1 MAEFEL
7 KALITGVDRLS
18 PALSK
23 MQKKI
28 RGFKRQAEEASQGGL
43 ALGGGLAAGLTLSL
57 KSYADQENA
66 ATGLKVAMMD
76 ANGEV
81 GKSFQDINKLA
92 IGLGNQLPGTT
103 ADFQNM
109 MQMLVR
115 QGIPA
120 ENILGGVGKATA
132 YLAVQLK
139 KTPEAAAEFAAKM
152 QDATGT
158 ASEDMMGLFDTIQ
171 KAFYLGVDDTNMLS
185 FFTKTSSVLKMVNKD
200 GLQAAQSLAPISVM
214 MDQMG
219 MNGESAGNALRKV
232 IQSGLSVKK
241 IRDVNKV
248 MARQKLGVQLDFTDG
263 KGSFGGLDNMFKQLA
278 KLRKLTDVKRTGV
291 LKAIF
296 GDDAETLQVVNAL
309 IDKGKDGYDQIQQ
322 KMNKQASLNKRVQAQ
337 LGTLSN
343 LWEAMTGTA
352 TNGLAAIGG
361 AFSGDAQNIT
371 QWLGELGEKF
381 TKFADE
387 NPRVIRGVV
396 GLAAG
401 LAILK
406 LGLMGVGGAIS
417 IVSRIMSMT
426 PIGMIAT
433 AIALA
438 AGLIITNWDV
448 VGPYFKKLWETIGPY
463 FEAGWELLKK
473 VFAWSPLGMV
483 INNWGPVVKWFQ
495 DMWDKLKPIIEWF
508 TDSSGD
514 TVDAINSAQWGAGAY
529 DAYGTGIPA
538 RGYTPYQAVDPAQ
551 SNNASDATGPNPF
564 MINKASAPKVDGE
577 IKVSFVN
584 SPPGIVRFDLKF
596 VEAGELSYPTSGA
609 ATAQTLMSSCS
620 ALDDCISDSFSGF
633 SIDGVADF
641 VQNDVVG
648 NASTMLG
655 YVSDAMKVVDSAV
668 SDAARLLQ
676 GDISVLL
683 PPPSSGKNFVE
694 QVQKMWRTGKRLYG
708 NASDLVTMI
717 KTLSGVSLGS
727 DLQPRGVWKTDS
739 KTTATA
745 TQQRNVVASTL
756 RTTAIS
762 EAAYAVTRLPAPTT
776 SAVMQN
782 ATVGQSTTPAQSTGW
797 PSVTHPALNN
807 APAVKNTVDLP
818 TWEELT
824 DIRDTLN
831 TAIDK
836 ELSRTTSDALFLAL
850 RRVKADLNADI
861 NTRLEQSA
869 RIIQRTPDEVLPAL
883 VLAATW
889 FDNAARDADIIRR
902 NAITHPGFVP
912 VIPLKVPVQ

>member
-1 MAEFEL
+1 MKLTPVIAALRARCPYFENRV
-7 KALITGVDRLS
+7 AG
-18 PALSK
+18 AA
-23 MQKKI
+23 Q
-28 RGFKRQAEEASQGGL
+28 FKNL
-43 ALGGGLAAGLTLSL
+43 P
-57 KSYADQENA
+57 
-66 ATGLKVAMMD
+66 
-76 ANGEV
+76 EV
-81 GKSFQDINKLA
+81 GKLRLPAAYVVPGDDSPGENKSQTDYWQELKE
-92 IGLGNQLPGTT
+92 G
-103 ADFQNM
+103 FS
-109 MQMLVR
+109 VVV
-115 QGIPA
+115 
-120 ENILGGVGKATA
+120 ILSNGRDERG
-132 YLAVQLK
+132 Q
-139 KTPEAAAEFAAKM
+139 FASY
-152 QDATGT
+152 DV
-158 ASEDMMGLFDTIQ
+158 
-171 KAFYLGVDDTNMLS
+171 VDDVT
-185 FFTKTSSVLKMVNKD
+185 
-200 GLQAAQSLAPISVM
+200 
-214 MDQMG
+214 
-219 MNGESAGNALRKV
+219 
-232 IQSGLSVKK
+232 
-241 IRDVNKV
+241 
-248 MARQKLGVQLDFTDG
+248 
-263 KGSFGGLDNMFKQLA
+263 
-278 KLRKLTDVKRTGV
+278 
-291 LKAIF
+291 
-296 GDDAETLQVVNAL
+296 
-309 IDKGKDGYDQIQQ
+309 Y
-322 KMNKQASLNKRVQAQ
+322 
-337 LGTLSN
+337 
-343 LWEAMTGTA
+343 
-352 TNGLAAIGG
+352 
-361 AFSGDAQNIT
+361 
-371 QWLGELGEKF
+371 GEL
-381 TKFADE
+381 
-387 NPRVIRGVV
+387 
-396 GLAAG
+396 
-401 LAILK
+401 
-406 LGLMGVGGAIS
+406 
-417 IVSRIMSMT
+417 
-426 PIGMIAT
+426 
-433 AIALA
+433 
-438 AGLIITNWDV
+438 
-448 VGPYFKKLWETIGPY
+448 
-463 FEAGWELLKK
+463 K
-473 VFAWSPLGMV
+473 VC
-483 INNWGPVVKWFQ
+483 
-495 DMWDKLKPIIEWF
+495 
-508 TDSSGD
+508 
-514 TVDAINSAQWGAGAY
+514 
-529 DAYGTGIPA
+529 
-538 RGYTPYQAVDPAQ
+538 
-551 SNNASDATGPNPF
+551 
-564 MINKASAPKVDGE
+564 VDGE
-577 IKVSFVN
+577 VRVST
-584 SPPGIVRFDLKF
+584 SKSEGRIVRFDLKF

-648 NASTMLG
+648 NAGTMLG

-745 TQQRNVVASTL
+745 THQRNEVASTL

-782 ATVGQSTTPAQSTGW
+782 AAVGQATTPAQSTGW